1 VRRAIQRARR
11 RARWLTF
18 LARLALSGALT
29 MATVV
34 DLLTCSQLRR
44 YKGALPVLYALLE
57 TLQVRQIIN
66 RHCPTAAEV
75 DHGTVAVVL
84 ILNRLVAPRP
94 LYWVADWVARTVLVY
109 TLGVLAEKF
118 NDDRLGRTLEAIG
131 QHSREI
137 WQDVV
142 HRALVQANVD
152 LHVIFYDLT
161 AFVVH
166 GAYSDSQL
174 ADFGFAHL
182 SAACLCVYARRQARQ
197 ATRRWTSASSKTV

>member
-1 VRRAIQRARR
+1 MQLDARFRQISIPAWLLWAIVCCVVLCATPAQAVGDGGVTSSPPASAGVVTHDPRNGWLVPWRPLHRPRRWWRNEALRHVRRAIQRARR

-44 YKGALPVLYALLE
+44 YMGALPVLYALLE

-84 ILNRLVAPRP
+84 ILSL
-94 LYWVADWVARTVLVY
+94 
-109 TLGVLAEKF
+109 
-118 NDDRLGRTLEAIG
+118 I
-131 QHSREI
+131 HI
-137 WQDVV
+137 
-142 HRALVQANVD
+142 
-152 LHVIFYDLT
+152 
-161 AFVVH
+161 
-166 GAYSDSQL
+166 
-174 ADFGFAHL
+174 
-182 SAACLCVYARRQARQ
+182 
-197 ATRRWTSASSKTV
+197 